1 MRQHNIFGKDG
12 WVPGRT
18 SGHRRPKKCCKDIV
32 RGIVTGRDNVKGKEI
47 LHRASPEKLQKKE
60 ERKIVKRLC
69 RGQLLQTSSNL
80 PPLLLDSVL
89 TQFPILVFLW
99 RWHFYRRKLY
109 QRTGQQ
115 EKCHILSVYG
125 RHYCFKK
132 LEHIQFNNNHD
143 IGTKPKMKQI
153 YLFCPSGSETRGQLN
168 LMAVPAKKKHPY
180 QKPENLK
187 ERRPS
192 VVWKI
197 LLMHCNDVNH
207 HQHKKFW
214 DQIILRRHF
223 VPWLNW
229 HIYGFETQAQ
239 F

>member
-1 MRQHNIFGKDG
+1 MKNCKKK
-12 WVPGRT
+12 
-18 SGHRRPKKCCKDIV
+18 RR
-32 RGIVTGRDNVKGKEI
+32 RNERERLSRDCVEANF
-47 LHRASPEKLQKKE
+47 
-60 ERKIVKRLC
+60 
-69 RGQLLQTSSNL
+69 LQTSSNL
-80 PPLLLDSVL
+80 LPLLLHSVL
-89 TQFPILVFLW
+89 TQFPILVFLCW
-99 RWHFYRRKLY
+99 WHFYLRKFY

-115 EKCHILSVYG
+115 EKCHIMSLYG
-125 RHYCFKK
+125 RQFCFKK
-132 LEHIQFNNNHD
+132 LEHIQFNSNHD

-187 ERRPS
+187 ERRLS

-197 LLMHCNDVNH
+197 LSMHCNHVNH

-214 DQIILRRHF
+214 DRIILRRHF